1 MSDSTLSR
9 SGAGRRPLSAG
20 LVAGLGVMV
29 AVGYGVYA
37 HIERAHAVTATAEER
52 ARQVPD
58 VRTMIARASTQ
69 PLPLDLPGAFLSCCR
84 DRMRTL

>member
-37 HIERAHAVTATAEER
+37 ISSV
-52 ARQVPD
+52 
-58 VRTMIARASTQ
+58 
-69 PLPLDLPGAFLSCCR
+69 
-84 DRMRTL
+84 RMRSRQQQRNAPGRFRMYGP